1 MKLSDIIYNGEYKSN
16 FPLEDIDI
24 NSITTSVADIQND
37 TLFVVIKSINFDVSK
52 IINEV
57 INSSP
62 AALVCEEDFIVPK
75 TNVPIIKVKNTR
87 TALPYLFSRFY
98 QIDYSK
104 MRFLAVT
111 GTNGKTSTA
120 TMLTHILRY
129 AGKSVGFIGTGK
141 IEINGVR
148 ITDLKYSMTTPDPH
162 LLYMSIKKMQQAE
175 CEFVVMEVS
184 SHALYFDKVLPIPYE
199 ISMFTN
205 LSPEHT
211 DFHKTM
217 DEYFLTKMKLFKQTK
232 LGIFNM
238 DDKYSAQ
245 AMREWEGEKLCI
257 GILHDADIVARDVI
271 LEGFSGSQ
279 YIYREKN
286 RLFKVVLNLGGA
298 FNIYNSMMA
307 LCAAIKLKIKPCVAK
322 AAIRDLDFIDGRM
335 EIIEDAITVIIDYA
349 HTEEALKNV
358 LKTINTAKKYEQN
371 ITTVFG
377 CGGERD
383 RLKRPKMARIAE
395 IYSDTV
401 IVTSDNPRGESESD
415 IIKDVLTGFENDAK
429 RTVITSRKA
438 AISHA
443 ILSAKDGDIIAV
455 IGKGHERYNI
465 DRNGVHDFDERAVI
479 QAALKQRTETK
490 HENYSKHKI
499 NAE

>member
-1 MKLSDIIYNGEYKSN
+1 MKLSDIIYKEEYSSERQIEN
-16 FPLEDIDI
+16 IEI
-24 NSITTSVADIQND
+24 NSITCALADIQND
-37 TLFVVIKSINFDVSK
+37 TLFVIIRSINFDVSK
-52 IINEV
+52 IINDV

-62 AALVCEEDFIVPK
+62 AALICDEEFQVPN
-75 TNVPIIKVKNTR
+75 TDIPVIRVKNTR
-87 TALPYLFSRFY
+87 KTLPYLFSRFY

-148 ITDLKYSMTTPDPH
+148 VTDLKYSMTTPDPQ
-162 LLYMSIKKMQQAE
+162 LLYASIKKMEEAD

-199 ISMFTN
+199 ISIFTN
-205 LSPEHT
+205 LSPEHM

-217 DEYFLTKMKLFKQTK
+217 DEYFNTKMKLFTQTK

-238 DDKYSAQ
+238 DDKYSRD
-245 AMREWEGEKLCI
+245 AMKECKCEKACI
-257 GILHDADIVARDVI
+257 GILQDADIVARDVI
-271 LEGFSGSQ
+271 LSGFSGSQ

-286 RLFKVVLNLGGA
+286 RLFKVILKLGGA

-307 LCAAIKLKIKPCVAK
+307 LCAAIKLKIKPCIAK
-322 AAIRDLDFIDGRM
+322 AAIGDLDFIDGRM

-349 HTEEALKNV
+349 HTEEALKNA
-358 LKTINTAKKYEQN
+358 LKTINTAKKHKQN
-371 ITTVFG
+371 VTTVFG

-383 RLKRPKMARIAE
+383 RQKRPKMAKIAE
-395 IYSDTV
+395 VYSDAV
-401 IVTSDNPRGESESD
+401 IVTSDNPRGECESD
-415 IIKDVLTGFENDAK
+415 IIKDVLAGFESDAK
-429 RTVITSRKA
+429 RSVITSRKA
-438 AISHA
+438 AITHA

-465 DRNGVHDFDERAVI
+465 DKNGVHDFDERAVI
-479 QAALKQRTETK
+479 HAALKQRKESK
-490 HENYSKHKI
+490 HENYSKLKI
-499 NAE
+499 NVE